1 MIYEIKLHLMSK
13 DIAFYFFYFCF
24 AGLQNGTSWPF
35 IVAGKQVGLIR
46 PDVLSKLTNYPEVF
60 SIQKNSVTLNPAF
73 RDYTE
78 RSAKIEAILKE
89 CRAQGT
95 FVTLKGWRDEVSCTC

>member
-1 MIYEIKLHLMSK
+1 MMHSS
-13 DIAFYFFYFCF
+13 FVFFF

-46 PDVLSKLTNYPEVF
+46 PDVLTKLTNYPEVF
-60 SIQKNSVTLNPAF
+60 SIQKNCVTLNPAF

-95 FVTLKGWRDEVSCTC
+95 FVTLKGWRDEVSPTL

>member
-1 MIYEIKLHLMSK
+1 M
-13 DIAFYFFYFCF
+13 FFT
-24 AGLQNGTSWPF
+24 GLQNGTSWPF

-60 SIQKNSVTLNPAF
+60 SIQKNCVTLNPAF

-78 RSAKIEAILKE
+78 RSAKIETILKE

-95 FVTLKGWRDEVSCTC
+95 FVTLKGWRDEVSSTL